1 MKKLIRYS
9 IYTAITL
16 LISYYGYN
24 RIRYEIIAT
33 HDKDELVRI
42 CLEKALIEKDI
53 PDFDLLRSYP
63 TIVLSTENITP
74 ELVPNLPGINIIL
87 LTPDAIQE
95 KADAEGD
102 FTYLRFT
109 SFEIQRDG
117 VLVNLDNIWA
127 VGKDSMY
134 AYLSG

>member
-63 TIVLSTENITP
+63 TIVLSTVETRTQN
-74 ELVPNLPGINIIL
+74 G
-87 LTPDAIQE
+87 AS
-95 KADAEGD
+95 
-102 FTYLRFT
+102 R
-109 SFEIQRDG
+109 
-117 VLVNLDNIWA
+117 
-127 VGKDSMY
+127 
-134 AYLSG
+134 

>member
-1 MKKLIRYS
+1 MF
-9 IYTAITL
+9 
-16 LISYYGYN
+16 
-24 RIRYEIIAT
+24 
-33 HDKDELVRI
+33 
-42 CLEKALIEKDI
+42 
-53 PDFDLLRSYP
+53 P
-63 TIVLSTENITP
+63 TENITP

-134 AYLSG
+134 AYLSGGGVFWLCQK